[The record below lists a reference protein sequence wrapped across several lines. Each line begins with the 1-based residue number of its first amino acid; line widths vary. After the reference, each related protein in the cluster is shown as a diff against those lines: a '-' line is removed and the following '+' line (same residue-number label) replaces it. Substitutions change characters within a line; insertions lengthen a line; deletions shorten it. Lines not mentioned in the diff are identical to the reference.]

1 MEYISM
7 ILLIVVLL
15 AQITLFVLHFLER
28 RRSRQRN
35 SAMLSYIDRTVN
47 DVKTDCKDSINKFK
61 IDALEAVHSEFSRQE
76 QSISDRFSK
85 LSVDYTEAQQA
96 ADKVNDFA
104 SSLASIFDYDP
115 LKAIQKGRNKEAS

>member
-1 MEYISM
+1 
-7 ILLIVVLL
+7 
-15 AQITLFVLHFLER
+15 
-28 RRSRQRN
+28 
-35 SAMLSYIDRTVN
+35 MLTYIDRTVK

-61 IDALEAVHSEFSRQE
+61 IDALEAVQSEFSRQE

>member
-7 ILLIVVLL
+7 ILLIVVPL

-35 SAMLSYIDRTVN
+35 SAMLTYIDRIVN

-61 IDALEAVHSEFSRQE
+61 IDALEAVQSEFSRQE

-115 LKAIQKGRNKEAS
+115 LKAIQKGRKKEAS

>member
-15 AQITLFVLHFLER
+15 AQITLFVLYFLER

-35 SAMLSYIDRTVN
+35 SAMLTYIDRTVN

-61 IDALEAVHSEFSRQE
+61 IDALEAVQSEFSRQE

-115 LKAIQKGRNKEAS
+115 LKAIQKGRKKEAK

>member
-15 AQITLFVLHFLER
+15 AQITLFVLYFLER
-28 RRSRQRN
+28 RRSRQCN
-35 SAMLSYIDRTVN
+35 SAMLTYIDRTVK

-61 IDALEAVHSEFSRQE
+61 IDALEAVQSEFSRQE

-115 LKAIQKGRNKEAS
+115 LKAIQKGRKKEAK